1 MNEFEIFDIDL
12 QTGSLFVKG
21 IDKLNWETIRTVQIV
36 ARDKLG
42 LEDTLNITVLPWKHF
57 VVDKTLHFTYP
68 WF

>member
-42 LEDTLNITVLPWKHF
+42 LEDTLNITVLP
-57 VVDKTLHFTYP
+57 
-68 WF
+68 